1 MEIREGGVTSAKGF
15 RAASVCA
22 GFKKGRKD
30 MSMIVSEVP
39 FHLAGT
45 FTTNLV
51 KAAPVIWDRAIVQT
65 KGTAQAVVMNS
76 GIPLPDLGFRRSRF
90 FSPRPASSASLSR
103 WTRSDRA

>member
-39 FHLAGT
+39 FHLAG
-45 FTTNLV
+45 
-51 KAAPVIWDRAIVQT
+51 DR
-65 KGTAQAVVMNS
+65 KSVV
-76 GIPLPDLGFRRSRF
+76 
-90 FSPRPASSASLSR
+90 
-103 WTRSDRA
+103 

>member
-76 GIPLPDLGFRRSRF
+76 GVANACTGKEGDEACAGTASYTASRLG
-90 FSPRPASSASLSR
+90 LSQ
-103 WTRSDRA
+103 

>member
-39 FHLAGT
+39 DLHDEPCQGCT
-45 FTTNLV
+45 
-51 KAAPVIWDRAIVQT
+51 
-65 KGTAQAVVMNS
+65 G
-76 GIPLPDLGFRRSRF
+76 DLGQ
-90 FSPRPASSASLSR
+90 
-103 WTRSDRA
+103 SDRADEGDGAGGRHEQRCCKCLHGKGRR